1 MPNLIQIKRSLTSA
15 TPGALANGEFAY
27 TANGDVLYLGSNG
40 AVVPIG
46 GKRNP
51 GVLTA
56 NQALVANATSGIDK
70 VIVANLVPTAIYANG
85 SFGTAGQLLTSNG
98 TAVHWN
104 TPAPSV
110 TGSNTQIQFNDEG
123 NLGADADFTF
133 NKVTNTLTSPNVVI
147 TSTTS
152 STNTTTGALRVGGG
166 VGVVGRINTT
176 DLAAGNDSVFSTL
189 TGTTLNTA
197 NVFAT
202 STVNG
207 AVLSVGTAVIANT
220 VGVFTT
226 GAVNGASLSVGTA
239 VVSNSTGV
247 YTTGLVNALTVN
259 AAVHSVGTAVT
270 ANSTGVFTTGTVNGS
285 VVSVGTNVIGNSLG
299 VFTTGTVNGT
309 SLSVGSSVIGNSTG
323 VFTTGTVNGT
333 VVSVGS
339 AVISNSSGVFTA
351 GAVNGAIVRVG
362 SSFAANT
369 TSVVIGSG
377 VSLQANGT
385 VGTAG
390 QVLHSNGSSVYW
402 DVDNDGVTSVATGA
416 GLTGGTITTTGTVSV
431 LANNGIVANT
441 SGLFVAPGTGV
452 TVNATGVHIG
462 QPVATTSSVTFAS
475 INVTGNSALG
485 DVYAD
490 IVSINGGVN
499 TNIMPAANTTYN
511 LGNTAVRW
519 NQIYSQNVHSVSGY
533 FDGDVQISGNLSVL
547 GTTITI
553 SANSLIV
560 NDPLLQLAANNT
572 SGDLLDIGFFGS
584 YNPDGGPHEH
594 TGLFRDATDDV
605 FKLFEGL
612 QESPTNVVNTAGVG
626 YKTAT
631 LQSYLFSSGLTTN
644 ATHVAIVANS
654 TVNVAITANTLTLAT
669 ALAGT
674 SGGTGRATTT
684 NNAILVG
691 NTTNGYNQLT
701 LGADGYVL
709 QSNGTALIYDV
720 LDGGTF

>member
-1 MPNLIQIKRSLTSA
+1 VPNLIQIKRSLTSA